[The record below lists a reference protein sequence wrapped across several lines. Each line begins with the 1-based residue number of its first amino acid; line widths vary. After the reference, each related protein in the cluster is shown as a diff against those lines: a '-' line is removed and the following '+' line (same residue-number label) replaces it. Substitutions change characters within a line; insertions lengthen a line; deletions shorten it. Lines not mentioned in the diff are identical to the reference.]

1 MSNYVY
7 FTEEE
12 LKEWLNAKSN
22 STFESMLKTMMKK
35 SYDKGS
41 DRYEIMIKPEDCGA
55 YSLNWVTNDW
65 QDSWG
70 AHYEPVDADQQ
81 VMTEYIYPDE
91 HYEWHASKKE
101 FNESLESW
109 LESEK
114 KEDRIWK
121 QSDYGAWYEENEV
134 KAMQEYVKQQKESN

>member
-1 MSNYVY
+1 MSNYIY

-12 LKEWLNAKSN
+12 LKEWLNTKSN

-41 DRYEIMIKPEDCGA
+41 DRYEILIQPEDCGA
-55 YSLNWVTNDW
+55 YSLNWLTNDW

-70 AHYEPVDADQQ
+70 SHYEPVDTDQQ
-81 VMTEYIYPDE
+81 VMTEYRYPDE
-91 HYEWHASKKE
+91 HYEWHVSKEE
-101 FNESLESW
+101 FNENLESW

-114 KEDRIWK
+114 KENRVWK
-121 QSDYGAWYEENEV
+121 QSNYGTWYEENAT
-134 KAMQEYVKQQKESN
+134 KTMQEYIRQSKEIK